1 MKKLLASIMAV
12 MLVLAM
18 TSCSGGNSGA
28 SGDDQAAQQNT
39 DVRSIVVY
47 FSCTGNT
54 KAVAEEVAAQ
64 TGSELHEIVPEEPY
78 TEEDLN
84 YNNDNCRANI
94 EMNDPES
101 RPAISNTIENFS
113 EYDTIYI
120 GYPIWWGS
128 LPRIMNTFLDTYD
141 FSGKTIVPFCTS
153 GSSSISQSVSVIR
166 EAEPHGLSEPEAQ
179 IKKGL
184 QISSAGA
191 DDSSYEVR
199 KWLEE
204 IK

>member
-1 MKKLLASIMAV
+1 MI
-12 MLVLAM
+12 
-18 TSCSGGNSGA
+18 
-28 SGDDQAAQQNT
+28 
-39 DVRSIVVY
+39 
-47 FSCTGNT
+47 
-54 KAVAEEVAAQ
+54 
-64 TGSELHEIVPEEPY
+64 Y

-84 YNNDNCRANI
+84 YNDDSCRANV

-101 RPAISNTIENFS
+101 RPAISNTIENLS
-113 EYDTIYI
+113 DYDTIYI

-166 EAEPHGLSEPEAQ
+166 EAEPEAQ

>member
-128 LPRIMNTFLDTYD
+128 LPRIMNTFFDTYD

-166 EAEPHGLSEPEAQ
+166 EAEPEAQ

>member
-1 MKKLLASIMAV
+1 MKKLLASILAV
-12 MLVLAM
+12 MLVMAM

-28 SGDDQAAQQNT
+28 SGGDQAAQQNT
-39 DVRSIVVY
+39 DEKSIVVY

-54 KAVAEEVAAQ
+54 KAVAEEIAAQ
-64 TGSELHEIVPEEPY
+64 TGSYLQEIVPEEPY

-84 YNNDNCRANI
+84 YNDDSCRANV

-101 RPAISNTIENFS
+101 RPAISNTIENLS
-113 EYDTIYI
+113 DYDTIYI

-128 LPRIMNTFLDTYD
+128 LPRIMNTFFDTYD

-166 EAEPHGLSEPEAQ
+166 EAEPEAQ

>member
-84 YNNDNCRANI
+84 YNNDNCRANV

-166 EAEPHGLSEPEAQ
+166 EAEPEAQ

>member
-1 MKKLLASIMAV
+1 MAV

-166 EAEPHGLSEPEAQ
+166 EAEPEAQ

>member
-84 YNNDNCRANI
+84 YNDDSCRANV

-101 RPAISNTIENFS
+101 RPAISNTIENLS
-113 EYDTIYI
+113 DYDTIYI

-128 LPRIMNTFLDTYD
+128 LPRIMNTFFDTYD

-166 EAEPHGLSEPEAQ
+166 EAEPEAQ
-179 IKKGL
+179 IKEGL
-184 QISSAGA
+184 QVSSAGA
-191 DDSSYEVR
+191 DDSSDEVSR
-199 KWLEE
+199 WIEE

>member
-1 MKKLLASIMAV
+1 MKKLLASILAV
-12 MLVLAM
+12 MLVMAM

-28 SGDDQAAQQNT
+28 SGGDQAAQQNT
-39 DVRSIVVY
+39 DDKSIVVY

-54 KAVAEEVAAQ
+54 KAVAEEIAAQ
-64 TGSELHEIVPEEPY
+64 TGSDLHEIVPEEPY

-84 YNNDNCRANI
+84 YNDDNCRANA

-101 RPAISNTIENFS
+101 RPAISNTIENLS
-113 EYDTIYI
+113 DYDTIYI

-128 LPRIMNTFLDTYD
+128 LPRIMNTFFDTYD

-166 EAEPHGLSEPEAQ
+166 EAEPEAQ
-179 IKKGL
+179 VKEGL
-184 QISSAGA
+184 QVSSSGA
-191 DDSSYEVR
+191 DDSSDEVSR
-199 KWLEE
+199 WLEE

>member
-166 EAEPHGLSEPEAQ
+166 EAEPEAQ

-184 QISSAGA
+184 QISSTGA
-191 DDSSYEVR
+191 DDSSYEVSR
-199 KWLEE
+199 WIEE

>member
-101 RPAISNTIENFS
+101 RAAISNTIENFS

-166 EAEPHGLSEPEAQ
+166 EAEPEAQ

>member
-120 GYPIWWGS
+120 GYPI
-128 LPRIMNTFLDTYD
+128 
-141 FSGKTIVPFCTS
+141 
-153 GSSSISQSVSVIR
+153 
-166 EAEPHGLSEPEAQ
+166 
-179 IKKGL
+179 
-184 QISSAGA
+184 
-191 DDSSYEVR
+191 
-199 KWLEE
+199 
-204 IK
+204 

>member
-113 EYDTIYI
+113 EYDTIYRLSHMV
-120 GYPIWWGS
+120 GQPAEDNEY
-128 LPRIMNTFLDTYD
+128 
-141 FSGKTIVPFCTS
+141 
-153 GSSSISQSVSVIR
+153 VS
-166 EAEPHGLSEPEAQ
+166 
-179 IKKGL
+179 
-184 QISSAGA
+184 
-191 DDSSYEVR
+191 
-199 KWLEE
+199 
-204 IK
+204 

>member
-1 MKKLLASIMAV
+1 MKKVLASIMAV

-166 EAEPHGLSEPEAQ
+166 EAEPEAQ

>member
-78 TEEDLN
+78 TEQDLN

-166 EAEPHGLSEPEAQ
+166 EAEPEAQ

>member
-166 EAEPHGLSEPEAQ
+166 EAEPEAQ
-179 IKKGL
+179 IKEGL
-184 QISSAGA
+184 QVSSAGA
-191 DDSSYEVR
+191 DDSSDEVSR
-199 KWLEE
+199 WIEE

>member
-1 MKKLLASIMAV
+1 MKKLLASILAV
-12 MLVLAM
+12 MLVMAM

-28 SGDDQAAQQNT
+28 SGGDQAAQQNT
-39 DVRSIVVY
+39 DDKSIVVY

-54 KAVAEEVAAQ
+54 KAVAEEIAAQ
-64 TGSELHEIVPEEPY
+64 TGSDLQEIVPEERY

-84 YNNDNCRANI
+84 YNDDSCRANV

-101 RPAISNTIENFS
+101 RPAISNTIENLS
-113 EYDTIYI
+113 DYDTIYI

-128 LPRIMNTFLDTYD
+128 LPRIMNTFFDTYD

-166 EAEPHGLSEPEAQ
+166 EAEPEAQ
-179 IKKGL
+179 IKEGL
-184 QISSAGA
+184 QVSSAGA
-191 DDSSYEVR
+191 DDSSDEVSR
-199 KWLEE
+199 WIEE